1 MAALAGYAQALFF
14 AGDLDEAWTVASRAI
29 EHPSAA
35 RRPLGHAFARSTLA
49 LVAVERGR
57 LPQAR
62 IHAER
67 ARASLRSIGSSRCW
81 VGAMTAAAT
90 GCLLAAESDLA
101 AAEPELSHAEH
112 LLHDEV
118 ATVHHAWLLMLL
130 AQVRCRRGR
139 LQAAE
144 ADLAEARGE
153 IAELTD
159 GGRIGALV
167 DDVAGELAAISA
179 RVGGGEVVDPPTK
192 AELAVLRLLA
202 TNLSTREIGEQLH
215 LSSNTVKSHLRAL
228 YRKLGVG
235 NRSDAVARADLLG
248 LLD

>member
-1 MAALAGYAQALFF
+1 M
-14 AGDLDEAWTVASRAI
+14 
-29 EHPSAA
+29 
-35 RRPLGHAFARSTLA
+35 
-49 LVAVERGR
+49 
-57 LPQAR
+57 
-62 IHAER
+62 
-67 ARASLRSIGSSRCW
+67 
-81 VGAMTAAAT
+81 
-90 GCLLAAESDLA
+90 
-101 AAEPELSHAEH
+101 
-112 LLHDEV
+112 
-118 ATVHHAWLLMLL
+118 HHAWLLMLL

-144 ADLAEARGE
+144 ADLADARGE
-153 IAELTD
+153 LAELTD